1 MTLGI
6 ANCTW
11 IDIMIFYTNPQIVGI
26 LWYFMY
32 MCMSMCIIVYIQFE
46 YNHMYICLNIY
57 IYTHVH
63 THTCL
68 FVYFGY
74 SITFPKRL
82 PAVAAIRH
90 AISWKRFRWTHR
102 CWRCCVT
109 CILFLPTAHC
119 HEKWWKTWAKHPLGG
134 EKKSDHPTYGAAPVV
149 KGLKSCRWK
158 PVLDT

>member
-1 MTLGI
+1 MPK
-6 ANCTW
+6 
-11 IDIMIFYTNPQIVGI
+11 Y
-26 LWYFMY
+26 
-32 MCMSMCIIVYIQFE
+32 
-46 YNHMYICLNIY
+46 IY
-57 IYTHVH
+57 IYTRTH

-134 EKKSDHPTYGAAPVV
+134 EKKSNHPTYGAAPVV
-149 KGLKSCRWK
+149 KGLKKLQVEASPGYIEQPSTMTSEIRLNRGDVVPLLLCWEACWCGWK
-158 PVLDT
+158 PRVHHSKFRIAI